1 MKTQETNH
9 DVTDNQLLIQQ
20 ENLELKIAYQPGA
33 VVSKTIIG
41 KKTGTVTLFAFDE
54 GQALS
59 EHTAPYDAMVY
70 MVDGSALVTVEGKE
84 ITMRKGEMVILPAN
98 KPHALRALTQYKM
111 LLVMIK
117 S

>member
-1 MKTQETNH
+1 MKTEANNQEMP
-9 DVTDNQLLIQQ
+9 DSQLLIQQ

-70 MVDGSALVTVEGKE
+70 IVDGSALVTVEGEE
-84 ITMRKGEMVILPAN
+84 IVMKKGDMVILPAN
-98 KPHALRALTQYKM
+98 KAHALKAVTQYKM

>member
-1 MKTQETNH
+1 LKTQETNP
-9 DVTDNQLLIQQ
+9 DVTGSQLLIQQ

-70 MVDGSALVTVEGKE
+70 IVDGSALVTVEGKE
-84 ITMRKGEMVILPAN
+84 MTLTKGEMVILPAN
-98 KPHALRALTQYKM
+98 KPHALKALTPYKM

>member
-1 MKTQETNH
+1 LKTKNNEPGIL
-9 DVTDNQLLIQQ
+9 DNYLLVQP
-20 ENLELKIAYQPGA
+20 ENLEQKIAYQPGA

-41 KKTGTVTLFAFDE
+41 KRTGTVTLFAFDE

-59 EHTAPYDAMVY
+59 EHTAPYDALVY
-70 MVDGSALVTVEGKE
+70 IVDGSALVTVQGKE
-84 ITMRKGEMVILPAN
+84 ITVKKGEMVILPAN
-98 KPHALRALTQYKM
+98 KPHALKALTQYKM